1 MNNEHEEMANII
13 RTARGIEKR
22 MNTPGTPE
30 HANLVKQAEAYRLSR
45 EEPVPSAEEMSSM
58 FWKSLAKDRNNPE
71 KALAAWVTRA
81 LGGPGHVEQ
90 VGFAVVPQ
98 EGATVKLVGLVGKA
112 VLNGRLG
119 TLQRALIGS
128 DGLNRWL
135 VSIHDVEETTVA
147 RTSAR
152 DALDE
157 SHHPQTQA
165 AETHPPAPA
174 AISVRPANL
183 IVLKGGRVE
192 TPAGTLDVTTAAG
205 ATVLGQL
212 CDVKGHDP
220 VDAVQ
225 KALSFGCN
233 PNKPCLFVDDGNN
246 RSSNSD
252 GGTPNK
258 DGDVGREIV
267 KVISHPLAVAASSG
281 HHDTCE
287 LLLKANAS
295 TTNKDAGGYTALHY
309 ACKNIVGPGSNTGIL
324 TLLLAHGADTADD
337 DGGNVENVLRFAAK
351 RNNVDAIKVLL
362 ASGMHVDVVSE
373 ATELHTWYRTS
384 LMEALHGGAAEA
396 ALTLIAAGA
405 SLDMMDSYGRSAF
418 HIAAAHGSTRVAEAC
433 LSMGGIDIDAYT
445 AVTNAE
451 TRQKNAPNK
460 SKTALHIAVVA
471 DDVDMVS
478 CLLKHGA
485 SVDLKTQ
492 SPKEGYDPKT
502 ALELAIGGQ
511 NFTSQGEGVLEG
523 LVVDVEVQAVNRRQ
537 RAFPVEYLRSRV
549 GINNGTII
557 KMLLAHGAACDVER
571 AVRIAA
577 TAGNIFALGTLLQKC
592 KPVGATSLNSNGM
605 TALDLAAS
613 HSALFAATLNST
625 SPSKF
630 ADTVGFFLDQP
641 SWNDD
646 DGWGTVGSDGAD
658 ADATAGGNGAPA
670 VPLEDRDRKA
680 WMESALWHAAHFG
693 HIDTA
698 RVLLDHDATLNI
710 NTFAGRETTLL
721 MESSKEGHFDMVLF
735 LLNRG
740 ADPAVEN
747 MDGLHALIF
756 ARDDAAVLM
765 AMYVWGCGC
774 PTVAVA
780 DDCSC
785 GLCQHLP
792 HTHTHTDAIM
802 AKVPKVRYFEA
813 NTPTFVEIAKRFLL
827 NKDSLPLEGLGPRRQ
842 QAIELLCKQATAEEY
857 ALKEAA
863 SLVRRAN
870 IAAIE
875 PLLQMMFPGVAQ
887 PPIEEL
893 VALAESQRA
902 LNLGPANPF
911 DEDTTAVSFRNAGIK
926 LQTEPWSV
934 SKHWFHTRATKDK
947 VRTIFLM
954 ANRFANEAVA
964 ATARGRDDL
973 VQQEG
978 DEPFRSLW
986 LPTELWICGIIP
998 FVQWTPSLPATG
1010 PTPVQTAES
1019 EPAAEAPPTPQM
1031 SFSIRIDG
1039 AAVAGADGNAA
1050 QPPPVVHEGECTVM

>member
-1 MNNEHEEMANII
+1 M
-13 RTARGIEKR
+13 
-22 MNTPGTPE
+22 
-30 HANLVKQAEAYRLSR
+30 
-45 EEPVPSAEEMSSM
+45 
-58 FWKSLAKDRNNPE
+58 
-71 KALAAWVTRA
+71 
-81 LGGPGHVEQ
+81 
-90 VGFAVVPQ
+90 
-98 EGATVKLVGLVGKA
+98 
-112 VLNGRLG
+112 
-119 TLQRALIGS
+119 
-128 DGLNRWL
+128 
-135 VSIHDVEETTVA
+135 
-147 RTSAR
+147 
-152 DALDE
+152 
-157 SHHPQTQA
+157 
-165 AETHPPAPA
+165 
-174 AISVRPANL
+174 
-183 IVLKGGRVE
+183 
-192 TPAGTLDVTTAAG
+192 
-205 ATVLGQL
+205 
-212 CDVKGHDP
+212 
-220 VDAVQ
+220 
-225 KALSFGCN
+225 
-233 PNKPCLFVDDGNN
+233 
-246 RSSNSD
+246 
-252 GGTPNK
+252 
-258 DGDVGREIV
+258 
-267 KVISHPLAVAASSG
+267 
-281 HHDTCE
+281 
-287 LLLKANAS
+287 
-295 TTNKDAGGYTALHY
+295 
-309 ACKNIVGPGSNTGIL
+309 
-324 TLLLAHGADTADD
+324 
-337 DGGNVENVLRFAAK
+337 
-351 RNNVDAIKVLL
+351 
-362 ASGMHVDVVSE
+362 
-373 ATELHTWYRTS
+373 
-384 LMEALHGGAAEA
+384 
-396 ALTLIAAGA
+396 
-405 SLDMMDSYGRSAF
+405 
-418 HIAAAHGSTRVAEAC
+418 
-433 LSMGGIDIDAYT
+433 
-445 AVTNAE
+445 NAE

-478 CLLKHGA
+478 YLLEHGA

-511 NFTSQGEGVLEG
+511 NFTSQGEGVREG
-523 LVVDVEVQAVNRRQ
+523 LVGDVEVQAVNRRR

-577 TAGNIFALGTLLQKC
+577 AAGNIFALETLLQKRE
-592 KPVGATSLNSNGM
+592 PVRATSLNSNGM
-605 TALDLAAS
+605 SALDLAAS
-613 HSALFAATLNST
+613 HSALFATNLNST
-625 SPSKF
+625 STSKF
-630 ADTVGFFLDQP
+630 VDTVEFFLDQI

-646 DGWGTVGSDGAD
+646 
-658 ADATAGGNGAPA
+658 AG
-670 VPLEDRDRKA
+670 RRA
-680 WMESALWHAAHFG
+680 WMESALWHAVHFG
-693 HIDTA
+693 HIDTT
-698 RVLLDHDATLNI
+698 RVLLDHDVTLNT

-740 ADPAVEN
+740 ADPAIEN
-747 MDGLHALIF
+747 MDGLNALMF

-774 PTVAVA
+774 QTVA

-813 NTPTFVEIAKRFLL
+813 NKPTFVEIAKQFLL
-827 NKDSLPLEGLGPRRQ
+827 NEDSLPLEGLGPRRQ
-842 QAIELLCKQATAEEY
+842 QAIELLCKQATAEEH

-863 SLVRRAN
+863 SLVMRAN
-870 IAAIE
+870 FAAMG
-875 PLLQMMFPGVAQ
+875 PLLQSMFPGVAQ

-926 LQTEPWSV
+926 LQTEPWSI

-947 VRTIFLM
+947 VRTLFLM

-964 ATARGRDDL
+964 ATARDGDDL

-1010 PTPVQTAES
+1010 PTPVQTAGS

-1050 QPPPVVHEGECTVM
+1050 QPPPVVREGECTVM